1 MQIKDVQP
9 NKTVDVLEV
18 EVVEVEEPRE
28 FTNFRGTGRV
38 ANAKAKDETGE
49 IKLTLWNEQ
58 VDQVSVNDKIVIEN
72 GWAKEYQGEIQVSTG
87 KFGKLIVAD
96 GEEAVAEGGE

>member
-1 MQIKDVQP
+1 MQVKDVQP
-9 NKTVDVLEV
+9 NKAIDVLEL

-28 FTNFRGTGRV
+28 FTNFRGSGRV
-38 ANAKAKDETGE
+38 ANAKAKDDSGE

-58 VDQVSVNDKIVIEN
+58 ADQVKANDKIVIEN

-87 KFGKLIVAD
+87 KFGKLVVA
-96 GEEAVAEGGE
+96 GAEEAVVEE

>member
-1 MQIKDVQP
+1 MQVKDVQP
-9 NKTVDVLEV
+9 NKVVDVLEV

-28 FTNFRGTGRV
+28 FTNFRGSGRV
-38 ANAKAKDETGE
+38 ANAKAKDDSGE

-58 VDQVSVNDKIVIEN
+58 VDQVNVNDKIVIEN

-87 KFGKLIVAD
+87 KFGKLIVAG
-96 GEEAVAEGGE
+96 GEEAVAEE

>member
-9 NKTVDVLEV
+9 NKSVDVLEV

-49 IKLTLWNEQ
+49 INLTLWNEQ
-58 VDQVSVNDKIVIEN
+58 ADQVKANDKIVIEN
-72 GWAKEYQGEIQVSTG
+72 GWAKEYRGEMQVSTG
-87 KFGKLIVAD
+87 KFGKLIVAG
-96 GEEAVAEGGE
+96 GEEVVVEE